1 MNVSLVICTKD
12 RPYYLEETLVN
23 IFLHENGLKQVII
36 VDASKDNKTQEIVE
50 NFQRKNRTRI
60 IYKNCSP
67 GLPKQ
72 KNLGIEIAFNSNIS
86 LDAITFLDDDILVKP
101 DYFLQLQSFILENP
115 TWTAFTGVSLTNKRV
130 KASIARRLFYL
141 DSKKDASI
149 LKSGIC
155 TPIYRDTDLSSAEWM
170 PGASMTINPQ
180 ILQYEKF
187 NESMPIYYEDTEMSI
202 RLNRHGSL
210 QICHAMTYEHS
221 QAHIGHASRK
231 DVTAFSD
238 GVRWVVSKN
247 SNNKI
252 KKHWILWSVFGS
264 SLKALFDL
272 AHFTKNE
279 SKKEI
284 LFGHLTFIIRLVLR
298 QNLVSVNKNNEQEHK
313 KHE

>member
-12 RPYYLEETLVN
+12 RPYYLDKTLAN
-23 IFLHENGLKQVII
+23 IFLHENKLKQVII
-36 VDASKDNKTQEIVE
+36 IDASKDNKTQEIVE
-50 NFQRKNRTRI
+50 NFRRKNYTHI
-60 IYKNCSP
+60 IYKHCNP

-72 KNLGIEIAFNSNIS
+72 KNLGIEIAFNSNIN

-101 DYFLQLQSFILENP
+101 DYFLQLQSFIVENP

-130 KASIARRLFYL
+130 KTSTARRLFYL

-155 TPIYRDTDLSSAEWM
+155 TPIYSDTKVSTAEWM

-180 ILQYEKF
+180 ILQYVKF

-202 RLNRHGSL
+202 RLNQHGPL
-210 QICHAMTYEHS
+210 QICHAMNYEHS
-221 QAHIGHASRK
+221 EALIGHESRK

-252 KKHWILWSVFGS
+252 KKHWILWSVLGS
-264 SLKALFDL
+264 SLKALIDL
-272 AHFTKNE
+272 VLFTKNE

-284 LFGHLTFIIRLVLR
+284 LFGHLTFIFRLTLR
-298 QNLVSVNKNNEQEHK
+298 QNLISVNKNHEQKHK